1 MTEARLPARVG
12 ALLVSPRRALAE
24 VDRLGGGVRDAV
36 WTALLVTVCVRLA
49 DVQRAFIG
57 WDAAPLSVL
66 RPVLMVIASELQRP
80 VVMAVLAGVVITILA
95 GRGKRDPSRDAELG
109 AVCLI
114 PYFVV
119 RAVFGTL
126 DLEPLLGPLPQKV
139 DQLATGLALVWVI
152 LLVGLSVRVAR
163 RRGTEPLPFAESVL
177 RDRIAV
183 TGLAVVLGVALVVNM
198 TVFARASRVA
208 PNFTLP
214 RVDQP
219 GTVALADLRGKVV
232 LLDFWA
238 TWCQPCTQMAQ
249 PLRELYAEFSPRGVE
264 FVGINSDGP
273 HVTNE
278 EVLSHLKRHPAPY
291 PIVMDDGQV
300 GGRYNVMALPH
311 MVVLDRA
318 GTVRKIFMGVTT
330 RAELAAALHRASAN

>member
-12 ALLVSPRRALAE
+12 ALLASPAHALADY
-24 VDRLGGGVRDAV
+24 DRQGGAVRDAFWV
-36 WTALLVTVCVRLA
+36 AVLVTVCVRL
-49 DVQRAFIG
+49 DDIQRAFIG
-57 WDAAPLSVL
+57 WDTAPLAVL
-66 RPVLMVIASELQRP
+66 RPVLMVLAAELRWP
-80 VVMAVLAGVVITILA
+80 VVFAVIAGVAITLLAGN
-95 GRGKRDPSRDAELG
+95 KRDPSRDAELG
-109 AVCLI
+109 AACLI
-114 PYFVV
+114 PYFAVS
-119 RAVFGTL
+119 AVFRTV
-126 DLEPLLGPLPQKV
+126 DLVVGPLPLMV
-139 DQLATGLALVWVI
+139 NNVATGVALAWVLVMAVLAL
-152 LLVGLSVRVAR
+152 RVAR
-163 RRGTEPLPFAESVL
+163 RRGGEVPAPPASSGL

-183 TGLAVVLGVALVVNM
+183 TSLAAVLGLALVVNM
-198 TVFARASRVA
+198 VTFARASRVA
-208 PNFTLP
+208 PAFTLP

-238 TWCQPCTQMAQ
+238 TWCGPCTQMAK
-249 PLRELYAEFSPRGVE
+249 PLSDLYTEFKPSGVE

-273 HVTNE
+273 GVTTAD
-278 EVLSHLKRHPAPY
+278 VLAHLKAHPAPY

-330 RAELAAALHRASAN
+330 QSELAAALRRAAN